1 MTSNERN
8 DILRIYNKIVSV
20 AGKPPVHLHEPKLNK
35 KDIFNINSCIKSG
48 YISSDGKFI
57 NQFEKKICSLTKSK
71 YSVAVVNGTSALHL
85 SLRVIGV
92 KKNDEVLL
100 PSLNF
105 IAAANS
111 IIYCDAIPHFIEISE
126 KTLFIDEIKLK
137 KYLEKIIIKKKNYA
151 INKKTGRIIRAA
163 IPIYTFGHMGNIVSI
178 INILKSYNIRIVE
191 DAAEALGSFYNK
203 KHAGTF
209 GDIGILSFNGNKIIS
224 TGGGGAI
231 ITDKKNL
238 ADKIRHISKVSKK
251 KHLWKFNFDQ
261 LGFNYRLPN
270 LNAALGCSQIDK
282 IQHFLKK
289 KRELRDKYLKV
300 FSNEKNIELFLE
312 NKNSKSNYWL
322 HTMIIKGYSN
332 NFLKNFLNYCNNRK
346 LFLRPA
352 WSLLHKTKYLRKFPR
367 MNLSV
372 TEKLHNKIINL
383 PSSCYK

>member
-137 KYLEKIIIKKKNYA
+137 KYLEKIIIKKK
-151 INKKTGRIIRAA
+151 IMLLIKK
-163 IPIYTFGHMGNIVSI
+163 
-178 INILKSYNIRIVE
+178 LE
-191 DAAEALGSFYNK
+191 
-203 KHAGTF
+203 
-209 GDIGILSFNGNKIIS
+209 
-224 TGGGGAI
+224 
-231 ITDKKNL
+231 
-238 ADKIRHISKVSKK
+238 
-251 KHLWKFNFDQ
+251 
-261 LGFNYRLPN
+261 
-270 LNAALGCSQIDK
+270 
-282 IQHFLKK
+282 
-289 KRELRDKYLKV
+289 EL
-300 FSNEKNIELFLE
+300 
-312 NKNSKSNYWL
+312 
-322 HTMIIKGYSN
+322 
-332 NFLKNFLNYCNNRK
+332 
-346 LFLRPA
+346 
-352 WSLLHKTKYLRKFPR
+352 
-367 MNLSV
+367 
-372 TEKLHNKIINL
+372 
-383 PSSCYK
+383 